1 MSIFKPNPKYVLSI
15 AASNIVPPKSE
26 RAALVFQSGSK
37 LHRMSDA
44 IIRNNTWELVPKFP
58 DEILWLFKLK
68 EKALEQFKAR
78 LVPNGMNQVEGK
90 D

>member
-1 MSIFKPNPKYVLSI
+1 M
-15 AASNIVPPKSE
+15 
-26 RAALVFQSGSK
+26 
-37 LHRMSDA
+37 
-44 IIRNNTWELVPKFP
+44 IRNNTRELVPKFP